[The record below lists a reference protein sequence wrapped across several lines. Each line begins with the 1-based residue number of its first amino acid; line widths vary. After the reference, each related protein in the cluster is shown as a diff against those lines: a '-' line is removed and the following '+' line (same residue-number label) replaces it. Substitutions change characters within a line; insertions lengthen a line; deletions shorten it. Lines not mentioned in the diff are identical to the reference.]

1 MTNYADLLN
10 DDALSYVCRIITG
23 KQFKDIYKK
32 NIKAFQSIKPGFRPA
47 SLSDEDAYAFAIKN
61 KDIGF
66 VNTFLNV
73 WIQDR
78 LDEIDKYKENLM
90 NVGKT
95 SEEALIETL
104 AHCVFSGEIAVYF
117 TLVKEQ
123 PAPEYIA
130 LINYAINLMHASK
143 EASLLSESSVTTRK
157 AYEQQMKG
165 LQEKHEEELVAI
177 NTANSEVQKSL
188 SRTENDLAQ
197 LKEIQR
203 NLEVELT
210 GYRELSR
217 HAIIEEKIEP
227 AAGYEYMSLCR
238 VYTDDSGKSRL
249 LRLAD
254 IMQGE
259 ISATFSGDFPNYTR
273 LYRNGDDGPSSN
285 GFIGI
290 WDWKVGPSWKD
301 PTKDFIDAKYKD
313 TIIPIVVIISDNCHN
328 ITELISSLKAG
339 VSVDVA
345 PLRMIYAF
353 FNGNTYEGL
362 FCDVNSTVLQSGK
375 LYPKAGILKLPVFEF
390 NKNDVLFY
398 DSCAIL
404 GIFNLGMPVKIVRI
418 KDPLETVKALIL
430 SRVTWSAMQQQGYIR
445 NEYQQI
451 KAFLS
456 GLPTTELYEEISTSC
471 DCGID
476 AAKQL
481 VNDLLARA
489 DSFVAGTTIENNV
502 MAQIIRNNED
512 LFKSCKKEIQAE
524 WEEENG
530 ALLAAAQSTL
540 SSIKDEENI
549 HRKAADQKQEEYQ
562 QLEIKIAASK
572 NIIEAQEHL
581 AAEVEEKVLAKIKQA
596 RTNAAEFIAEN
607 AFIHLDTPAPVVVVP
622 ALSGE
627 NSNPI
632 LFHDGIVKEA
642 EDLEINQDWK
652 ELLSTVQAELREAGI
667 GDSSVVGLSALL
679 YSAYIHRIPVLLAGP
694 NGIEIAKAFSLAVK
708 GRTPAILQCIGNLT
722 PHAIELC
729 EESETETV
737 VIEQPFQHEWYA
749 SIVQLLSRRQKFYI
763 AVHPFAEDLII
774 EPRGLINYCIPVLTE
789 IFVEEQPTMNYVGG
803 YITDDFEPFNNK
815 STDKH
820 YNKLLKTLKINSL
833 AKLNVQQII
842 NDMHEML
849 QADQTDYDYLFLL
862 YPLAYAVSGIAELK
876 EYLDN
881 AADDSK
887 PSLKVHELIKQ
898 FTGEDE

>member
-143 EASLLSESSVTTRK
+143 EASLLSESSVTARK

-290 WDWKVGPSWKD
+290 WTGKLVQAGK
-301 PTKDFIDAKYKD
+301 I
-313 TIIPIVVIISDNCHN
+313 
-328 ITELISSLKAG
+328 LRRISSTR
-339 VSVDVA
+339 SI
-345 PLRMIYAF
+345 RHHHT
-353 FNGNTYEGL
+353 NRGNH
-362 FCDVNSTVLQSGK
+362 
-375 LYPKAGILKLPVFEF
+375 
-390 NKNDVLFY
+390 
-398 DSCAIL
+398 L
-404 GIFNLGMPVKIVRI
+404 G
-418 KDPLETVKALIL
+418 
-430 SRVTWSAMQQQGYIR
+430 
-445 NEYQQI
+445 
-451 KAFLS
+451 
-456 GLPTTELYEEISTSC
+456 
-471 DCGID
+471 
-476 AAKQL
+476 
-481 VNDLLARA
+481 
-489 DSFVAGTTIENNV
+489 
-502 MAQIIRNNED
+502 
-512 LFKSCKKEIQAE
+512 
-524 WEEENG
+524 
-530 ALLAAAQSTL
+530 
-540 SSIKDEENI
+540 
-549 HRKAADQKQEEYQ
+549 
-562 QLEIKIAASK
+562 
-572 NIIEAQEHL
+572 
-581 AAEVEEKVLAKIKQA
+581 
-596 RTNAAEFIAEN
+596 
-607 AFIHLDTPAPVVVVP
+607 
-622 ALSGE
+622 
-627 NSNPI
+627 
-632 LFHDGIVKEA
+632 
-642 EDLEINQDWK
+642 
-652 ELLSTVQAELREAGI
+652 
-667 GDSSVVGLSALL
+667 
-679 YSAYIHRIPVLLAGP
+679 
-694 NGIEIAKAFSLAVK
+694 
-708 GRTPAILQCIGNLT
+708 
-722 PHAIELC
+722 
-729 EESETETV
+729 
-737 VIEQPFQHEWYA
+737 
-749 SIVQLLSRRQKFYI
+749 
-763 AVHPFAEDLII
+763 
-774 EPRGLINYCIPVLTE
+774 
-789 IFVEEQPTMNYVGG
+789 
-803 YITDDFEPFNNK
+803 
-815 STDKH
+815 
-820 YNKLLKTLKINSL
+820 
-833 AKLNVQQII
+833 
-842 NDMHEML
+842 
-849 QADQTDYDYLFLL
+849 
-862 YPLAYAVSGIAELK
+862 
-876 EYLDN
+876 
-881 AADDSK
+881 
-887 PSLKVHELIKQ
+887 
-898 FTGEDE
+898 